1 MSLRVRLFLVFGALL
16 ALLVGAEWWLA
27 RTLSRE
33 LGAGVDRLAFDV
45 GWQVAEGFGAAD
57 RDAAVEPQEFVRR
70 FAWKEAP
77 GGSGP
82 RVMVVETTAT
92 AATGPDAGEPRPD
105 PPDPPGETT
114 VFVQRWSSESTVV
127 ATGTAAV
134 PPMAV
139 VPPAPPIPPG
149 DFELKLA
156 RAGGE
161 RVIRLEGPNFRR
173 VVRVPE
179 AGIDAALDRFLERM
193 LLGSAAILA
202 LGLLA
207 AAMAAHRVAS
217 PLSGLA
223 GAAQAVE
230 GGALGTTAPVDGS
243 REVREAIG
251 AFNRMSTRLAEL
263 DREAAALR
271 ERRHLSELGEVARGL
286 AHSLRNPLNALGL
299 AIEELAA
306 RGDDP
311 RGGEVAAGA
320 RGQIRAADGAI
331 RSFLALASGD
341 GAEPSPVDLRALAED
356 VVLEAIQ
363 SARGRVRVELLPG
376 RAVTLVGVAP
386 ELRAAL
392 QALVVNAVEASP
404 EGGAVRVAVVARE
417 GGAEV
422 FVEDEGEGIPDEVR
436 GRLFEPH
443 VTTKPNGSGMGLFL
457 ARRLAT
463 GRYGGD
469 VAVARREPR
478 GTRAVLTLR
487 DREAGRG

>member
-16 ALLVGAEWWLA
+16 VLLVGAEWWLA

-33 LGAGVDRLAFDV
+33 LGAGVDQLAFHV

-57 RDAAVEPQEFVRR
+57 LDDAKESQEFVRR
-70 FAWKEAP
+70 FAWKEKP
-77 GGSGP
+77 GNGA

-92 AATGPDAGEPRPD
+92 AAAAPDPGVRRPD
-105 PPDPPGETT
+105 PPDLPGETT
-114 VFVQRWSSESTVV
+114 VFVQRWRSDSTVV
-127 ATGTAAV
+127 ASGTATV

-139 VPPAPPIPPG
+139 VPPVPPVPPG
-149 DFELKLA
+149 DFELKLS
-156 RAGGE
+156 RAGDE
-161 RVIRLEGPNFRR
+161 RVIRLEGPNFQR

-179 AGIDAALDRFLERM
+179 AGIDAALDRFVERM

-202 LGLLA
+202 LGLIA
-207 AAMAAHRVAS
+207 AAMVAHRVAS

-223 GAAQAVE
+223 GAARAVE
-230 GGALGTTAPVDGS
+230 GGAFGTTAPESGS
-243 REVREAIG
+243 REVKEAIG
-251 AFNRMSTRLAEL
+251 AFNRMSGRLAEL
-263 DREAAALR
+263 DREATALR
-271 ERRHLSELGEVARGL
+271 ERRHLSEMGEVARGL

-306 RGDDP
+306 RGTDA
-311 RGGEVAAGA
+311 RGAELAAGA

-341 GAEPSPVDLRALAED
+341 GAEPSAVDLTTLAED
-356 VVLEAIQ
+356 VILEAIQ

-376 RAVTLVGVAP
+376 PKVQMRGVAP

-404 EGGAVRVAVVARE
+404 DGGAVFVAVAARE

-422 FVEDEGEGIPDEVR
+422 IIEDEGGGIPDEIQE
-436 GRLFEPH
+436 RLFEPH

-463 GRYGGD
+463 GRYAGD
-469 VAVARREPR
+469 VTIARREPT

-487 DREAGRG
+487 DREANRG